1 MGWNLHQGITIGATL
16 ALVVAGSLGAHLTQ
30 PSAGAGIVHAAAA
43 NTDWPEYG
51 NTSDNTHYSELAQ
64 ITPANVGKLG
74 IAWSQQEGKNLSIF
88 ENMPVVVN
96 GVMYYTTNT
105 DQVRAVDGATGKLL
119 WQYTPKINF
128 YGSLAGGGGGLAIN
142 RGVAV
147 VGGKVYLA
155 TFDARL
161 VALQA
166 STGEKLWE
174 SNIADPNAGYSESS
188 GPTYWNGMLFIGGA
202 LGDSGQRGFVS
213 GFDAATGK
221 KLWTY
226 YTVPS
231 PGHGWVP
238 AVGAHGGGD
247 VWMPITVDTTTGM
260 LYFGT
265 GNPSPD
271 FSTSKRPGC
280 NQWADAIVALDGKTG
295 KFVWAHSEY
304 CNDAWDYDSMP
315 QPYLF
320 NMTINGK
327 NTRVVGHWDKAGFA
341 FFYDAKTGKVISK
354 TAAIGYFNMPHPQPT
369 AAGVK
374 VCPGTQGGTEF
385 EPQAYNPNTGLA
397 YTDYANGCFIFKA
410 ASLATSQHHQTG
422 QIDIG
427 GSTTLVPG
435 TVSGGVAAID
445 PKTGKIAW
453 RLPLSQPAY
462 SGILTTGSGL
472 VFSGDDDGYFRAID
486 AKTGKVLWKADLGLA
501 FGAPPMTYEI
511 NGTQYIAIA
520 VGGSNNSPLY
530 DTAALGGTLEVF
542 KLGGQPITKLAPVAA
557 ASPGVTTLPTLKG
570 YKQIGKWLWV
580 NSAKKLA
587 VIKVEAAATGAN
599 NGFNFDGYFNGQAT
613 FTMPQYWGLA
623 IEFRND
629 AALPHSAAITDKH
642 VAPATVETLGAL
654 PAETSN
660 ATRGTTGKTWE
671 IVGAGLGLVTST
683 AGHFYLS
690 CLVPGHLASGMW
702 DNFVV
707 SPTATMP
714 SLTVSGA

>member
-1 MGWNLHQGITIGATL
+1 MHFRIGRAI
-16 ALVVAGSLGAHLTQ
+16 AVGAVVATVVVGSVEPRLAQPLTG
-30 PSAGAGIVHAAAA
+30 SNAAEAAGANV
-43 NTDWPEYG
+43 DWPTYG
-51 NTSDNTHYSELAQ
+51 NTSDNTHFSSLDQ

-74 IAWSQQEGKNLSIF
+74 LAWSQPEGPNQSIF
-88 ENMPVVVN
+88 ENMPVVVK

-119 WQYTPKINF
+119 WQYTPKVNY

-155 TFDARL
+155 TFDARMI
-161 VALQA
+161 ALQA

-213 GFDAATGK
+213 GFDANTGK

-226 YTVPS
+226 YTVPA
-231 PGHGWVP
+231 PGDGWMP
-238 AVGAHGGGD
+238 AKGDHGGGD

-260 LYFGT
+260 IYFGT

-271 FSTSKRPGC
+271 FDNSKRPGC
-280 NQWADAIVALDGKTG
+280 DQWADAVVALDAKTG
-295 KFVWAHSEY
+295 KFVWAHSEL
-304 CNDAWDYDSMP
+304 CNDVWDYDSMP

-320 NMTINGK
+320 NMMINGK
-327 NTRVVGHWDKAGFA
+327 NTRVLGHWDKAGFV
-341 FFYDAKTGKVISK
+341 FFYNAKTGKVISK
-354 TAAIGYFNMPHPQPT
+354 TKAIGYYNMPHPQPST
-369 AAGVK
+369 KGAK

-385 EPQAYNPNTGLA
+385 EPQGYNPNTGLV
-397 YTDYANGCFIFKA
+397 YTDYANGCFIFKSA
-410 ASLATSQHHQTG
+410 GPATTTHHQTG

-427 GSTTLVPG
+427 GSDTLVPG

-453 RLPLSQPAY
+453 RLQLSLPAY

-486 AKTGKVLWKADLGLA
+486 AKTGKVLWKTNLGLA

-520 VGGSNNSPLY
+520 VGGSNNTPFY
-530 DTAALGGTLEVF
+530 DRAPLGGTLEVF
-542 KLGGQPITKLAPVAA
+542 KLNGKSIAKLAPVVVTA
-557 ASPGVTTLPTLKG
+557 PGVKTLPTLKG
-570 YKQIGKWLWV
+570 YKQIGKWLWA
-580 NSAKKLA
+580 NQAKKLA

-599 NGFNFDGYFNGQAT
+599 NGFNFDGYFKGQAT
-613 FTMPQYWGLA
+613 FTIPQYWSLA

-629 AALPHSAAITDKH
+629 SALPHSAAITDKN

-654 PAETSN
+654 PAETTN
-660 ATRGTTGKTWE
+660 ATSGTTGKTWE
-671 IVGAGLGLVTST
+671 IVGSGLGLVTSQ

-702 DNFVV
+702 DNFIV
-707 SPTATMP
+707 SSTAKLP
-714 SLTVSGA
+714 SFTVSK

>member
-1 MGWNLHQGITIGATL
+1 MHLKLGRAIAMGAVAAAVAIGGVGPRLVQPLTGANSVAAAGAT
-16 ALVVAGSLGAHLTQ
+16 V
-30 PSAGAGIVHAAAA
+30 
-43 NTDWPEYG
+43 DWPSFG
-51 NTSDNTHYSELAQ
+51 NTSDNTHYSSLDQ
-64 ITPANVGKLG
+64 ITPANVGQLG
-74 IAWSQQEGKNLSIF
+74 VAWSQQEGANQSIF
-88 ENMPVVVN
+88 ENMPVVVK

-119 WQYTPKINF
+119 WQYTPKVNF
-128 YGSLAGGGGGLAIN
+128 YGSLAGGGGGIAVN
-142 RGVAV
+142 RGVTV
-147 VGGKVYLA
+147 VNGAVYLA

-202 LGDSGQRGFVS
+202 LGDSGLRGFVS
-213 GFDAATGK
+213 GFDAKTGK
-221 KLWTY
+221 KVWTY
-226 YTVPS
+226 YTVPP
-231 PGHGWVP
+231 PGQGWMP
-238 AVGAHGGGD
+238 AGGDHGGGD
-247 VWMPITVDTTTGM
+247 VWMPITVDTTSGM
-260 LYFGT
+260 IYFGT

-271 FSTSKRPGC
+271 FDNSHRAGC
-280 NQWADAIVALDGKTG
+280 DPWADATVALDGKTG
-295 KFVWAHSEY
+295 KFVWAHSEF
-304 CNDAWDYDSMP
+304 CNDVWDYDSMP

-327 NTRVVGHWDKAGFA
+327 DTRVVGHWDKAGYA
-341 FFYDAKTGKVISK
+341 FFYDAKTGKVISQTK
-354 TAAIGYFNMPHPQPT
+354 PIGNFSQPHLKPSP
-369 AAGVK
+369 AGAK

-385 EPQAYNPNTGLA
+385 EPQAYNPNTQMT
-397 YTDYANGCFIFKA
+397 YTDYANGCFIFKTAPAA
-410 ASLATSQHHQTG
+410 ASENHQTG

-427 GSTTLVPG
+427 GSDTLVPG

-445 PKTGKIAW
+445 PKTGKIMW

-486 AKTGKVLWKADLGLA
+486 AKTGKVLWKANLGLA
-501 FGAPPMTYEI
+501 FGAPAMTYQI

-520 VGGSNNSPLY
+520 VGGSDNSPLY
-530 DTAALGGTLEVF
+530 DTAPLGGTLEVF
-542 KLGGQPITKLAPVAA
+542 KLGGKPVTKLAPVVA
-557 ASPGVTTLPTLKG
+557 ASTGTTTLPTLKG
-570 YKQIGKWLWV
+570 YTQVDKWLWV
-580 NSAKKLA
+580 NAAKKL
-587 VIKVEAAATGAN
+587 VILRIEAGATGVN

-613 FTMPQYWGLA
+613 ITIPQYWGMA

-629 AALPHSAAITDKH
+629 SALPHSAAITDKH

-654 PAETSN
+654 PAETTN
-660 ATRGTTGKTWE
+660 ATGGTTGKNWE
-671 IVGAGLGLVTST
+671 IVGGGLGLVAST

-714 SLTVSGA
+714 SLTVSGS